1 MTLQEQ
7 IQADLKTAML
17 NKDENKRNLIRV
29 ILAEFPRVSK
39 IKELTDDQVVKVLKK
54 MLENAKE
61 MSNQVEI
68 DILETYLPK
77 ELTKEELTTLI
88 QKIIV
93 DNGIVSIKEMGKVMG
108 VLKTSGALYDG
119 KVASEIIKTLLK

>member
-1 MTLQEQ
+1 MKLQEQ

-17 NKDENKRNLIRV
+17 NKDENKKNLIRV
-29 ILAEFPRVSK
+29 ILGEFSRVG
-39 IKELTDDQVVKVLKK
+39 KELTDEQVIKILKK

-77 ELTKEELTTLI
+77 ELSKEKLTALI
-88 QKIIV
+88 LKIII
-93 DNGIVSIKEMGKVMG
+93 DNGITSIKEMGKVMSG
-108 VLKTSGALYDG
+108 LKATGALYDG
-119 KVASEIIKTLLK
+119 KVASEIIKTILK